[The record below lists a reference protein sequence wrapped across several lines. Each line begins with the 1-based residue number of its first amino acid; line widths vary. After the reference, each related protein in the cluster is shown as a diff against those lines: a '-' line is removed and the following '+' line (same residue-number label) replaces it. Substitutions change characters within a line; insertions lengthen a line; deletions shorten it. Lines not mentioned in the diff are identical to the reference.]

1 MLRFIKHKLLNKKW
15 LNFCLLV
22 GVALLAAVFSCHTMF
37 KDGSLNKLLQK
48 DFTDYAEENG
58 KYPAVISRSGSC
70 SVDSCS
76 DVASVYERLESYE
89 AKWTEYIDTDVVNSE
104 QIIRVTGGSS
114 STSLGGKNKYFDI
127 GTIRDMDEHITIV
140 KGEGLA
146 ESNTE
151 DGIYPC
157 IVSESVMDTYGLV
170 VGEVL
175 TLDYCLDSSGN
186 PANFKITGIFSEKDT
201 GDNFW
206 YMQTGEKIF
215 FTDEDSMN
223 DFISRYQAENILYD
237 EYLLLDYT
245 QINCSNV
252 RDYKYYLEQFEKA
265 DDRLEC
271 SFLDILTQY
280 TQDAKSVNM
289 ILWVIELPVCVLL
302 LVFIYMV
309 SSQILSLE
317 EQEIAMLKSRGVTRR
332 KILGLYALQSIII
345 SLLGGVLGIVM
356 GYGLCRLAA
365 HTNSFLSFVK
375 KDVSIYTFTVGMPAF
390 ALIACVI
397 AVVFMTLP
405 VLSLSKTNI
414 VQLKNKKTSGT
425 GREKPFWE
433 KYFLDVIFLLVSIYL
448 LYNYYKQSDDI
459 AMNAISGG
467 KLDPV
472 IFLDSSLFILAAGI
486 FVLRLVKYLVRLVYF
501 LGRKR
506 WKPAVYTSFLQ
517 IMRSVKKQGF
527 ISVFLVMTIAMGIFN
542 ANMARTINRNNEERI
557 EYNEGCDVRFQEK
570 WSLKVY
576 MLGAGETVQL
586 YTEPDYERYKGLLD
600 ENICESITRVLTDD
614 ETDVSL
620 KSKTVSGCMLMG
632 INTKEFGETAVLK
645 SGLNDEHWFNA
656 LNALAASPD
665 GVIISRNLAEK
676 LEADVGTTITYS
688 RYNSIFD
695 DTDGKK
701 TVSGVKVCAIV
712 DAWPGYDRY
721 KYKQNDDGTFAE
733 DENYLIVANYATV
746 VSRFGQTPYG
756 IWMKLSED
764 ADVNAVESYISD
776 SGIKQQDISSI
787 SEDMDE
793 MQDLALIQITNG
805 MFTISFLIS
814 LVLCLAGFLIY
825 WIMSVKSRQLSFGIY
840 RAMGMSRGE
849 IGRMLINEQLFTS
862 IPACAAGI
870 GVGLISTH
878 LFTSL
883 ISLVYLPE
891 KHNISLEIFISMS
904 DMLKVALVVL
914 LMILVC
920 IVIMRK
926 IVGSMN
932 ITQALKMGED

>member
-1 MLRFIKHKLLNKKW
+1 
-15 LNFCLLV
+15 
-22 GVALLAAVFSCHTMF
+22 
-37 KDGSLNKLLQK
+37 
-48 DFTDYAEENG
+48 
-58 KYPAVISRSGSC
+58 
-70 SVDSCS
+70 
-76 DVASVYERLESYE
+76 
-89 AKWTEYIDTDVVNSE
+89 
-104 QIIRVTGGSS
+104 
-114 STSLGGKNKYFDI
+114 
-127 GTIRDMDEHITIV
+127 
-140 KGEGLA
+140 
-146 ESNTE
+146 
-151 DGIYPC
+151 
-157 IVSESVMDTYGLV
+157 
-170 VGEVL
+170 
-175 TLDYCLDSSGN
+175 
-186 PANFKITGIFSEKDT
+186 
-201 GDNFW
+201 
-206 YMQTGEKIF
+206 
-215 FTDEDSMN
+215 
-223 DFISRYQAENILYD
+223 
-237 EYLLLDYT
+237 
-245 QINCSNV
+245 
-252 RDYKYYLEQFEKA
+252 
-265 DDRLEC
+265 
-271 SFLDILTQY
+271 
-280 TQDAKSVNM
+280 
-289 ILWVIELPVCVLL
+289 
-302 LVFIYMV
+302 
-309 SSQILSLE
+309 
-317 EQEIAMLKSRGVTRR
+317 
-332 KILGLYALQSIII
+332 
-345 SLLGGVLGIVM
+345 
-356 GYGLCRLAA
+356 
-365 HTNSFLSFVK
+365 
-375 KDVSIYTFTVGMPAF
+375 
-390 ALIACVI
+390 
-397 AVVFMTLP
+397 
-405 VLSLSKTNI
+405 
-414 VQLKNKKTSGT
+414 
-425 GREKPFWE
+425 
-433 KYFLDVIFLLVSIYL
+433 
-448 LYNYYKQSDDI
+448 
-459 AMNAISGG
+459 
-467 KLDPV
+467 
-472 IFLDSSLFILAAGI
+472 
-486 FVLRLVKYLVRLVYF
+486 
-501 LGRKR
+501 
-506 WKPAVYTSFLQ
+506 
-517 IMRSVKKQGF
+517 
-527 ISVFLVMTIAMGIFN
+527 
-542 ANMARTINRNNEERI
+542 
-557 EYNEGCDVRFQEK
+557 
-570 WSLKVY
+570 
-576 MLGAGETVQL
+576 
-586 YTEPDYERYKGLLD
+586 
-600 ENICESITRVLTDD
+600 
-614 ETDVSL
+614 
-620 KSKTVSGCMLMG
+620 
-632 INTKEFGETAVLK
+632 
-645 SGLNDEHWFNA
+645 
-656 LNALAASPD
+656 
-665 GVIISRNLAEK
+665 VIISRNLAEK